1 MLYNTILNNFPTFL
15 PLLLHTQIFNLCHIR
30 TMLARLCFP
39 PSDERVFKLRHG
51 STIRL
56 ERLPVVISPVSCPA
70 CVRVRVS
77 VSACPSVYLR
87 KKAKKQSQSRSQSRV
102 KNLMRFGML
111 LGNNSWINA
120 IWLKLIS
127 LLAFSAFSNLSGG
140 MVRRQG
146 QWMLGGPHLDDD
158 ADAFSGV
165 FFDILAT

>member
-1 MLYNTILNNFPTFL
+1 MFYNIILNTFPTFL
-15 PLLLHTQIFNLCHIR
+15 PLTYFFTPKYLIFATFELCLPAYVSLPQSTRGYLSFVMAAQFAWSDYLLSFRQC
-30 TMLARLCFP
+30 P
-39 PSDERVFKLRHG
+39 V
-51 STIRL
+51 
-56 ERLPVVISPVSCPA
+56 LPVS
-70 CVRVRVS
+70 VS

-87 KKAKKQSQSRSQSRV
+87 KKAKKQSQSQSQSRV

-127 LLAFSAFSNLSGG
+127 LLAFSAFSNLSRG
-140 MVRRQG
+140 MERRQG
-146 QWMLGGPHLDDD
+146 RGMLGGPHLDDD